1 MSNSHNPVMNRMLP
15 DTIRQN
21 QAEVDAQFDSIV
33 TSQKMTV
40 GGTGIKILGLF
51 ALLVAGAVFAWNLS
65 EEQSFALLLPAGLV
79 GFGLAMWITFSRKIR
94 PAAVM
99 TYAVVQG
106 VFVGGISS
114 FFDAAYPGIVIN
126 AVIGTLTTAGA
137 MFTAYSMGWI
147 KVNARFT
154 RVMTF
159 ALIGYAGFALVN
171 IIVSLFTNSSGI
183 YSTPFAWLAGLV
195 GVGLAAFTLNLDFE
209 DISQGAANGLPREF
223 EWKAAFGLVVT
234 MIWLYL
240 EILRLLSIFNRD

>member
-15 DTIRQN
+15 AKIQQN

-51 ALLVAGAVFAWNLS
+51 SVLLAGAFVAWNIPAV
-65 EEQSFALLLPAGLV
+65 QALMIPAALV
-79 GFGLAMWITFSRKIR
+79 GFGLALWITFSKKIR
-94 PAAVM
+94 PAAVV
-99 TYAVVQG
+99 TYAAVQG
-106 VFVGGISS
+106 IFIGTISS
-114 FFDAAYPGIVIN
+114 FFEAAYPGIVIN

-147 KVNARFT
+147 KVTARFT

>member
-1 MSNSHNPVMNRMLP
+1 MNRMLP
-15 DTIRQN
+15 DKVQQN

-33 TSQKMTV
+33 SSQKMTV

-51 ALLVAGAVFAWNLS
+51 SVLLAGAFVAWNVPAV
-65 EEQSFALLLPAGLV
+65 QALMIPAALV
-79 GFGLAMWITFSRKIR
+79 GFGLALWITFSKKIR
-94 PAAVM
+94 PAAVV
-99 TYAVVQG
+99 TYAAVQG
-106 VFVGGISS
+106 IFIGTISS
-114 FFDAAYPGIVIN
+114 YFEAAYPGIVIN

-147 KVNARFT
+147 KVTARFT

>member
-1 MSNSHNPVMNRMLP
+1 MNSHNPVMNRMLP
-15 DTIRQN
+15 DKIQQN

-51 ALLVAGAVFAWNLS
+51 ALLVAGAVFAWNLPV
-65 EEQSFALLLPAGLV
+65 EQSFVLLLPAGLV
-79 GFGLAMWITFSRKIR
+79 GFGLALWITFSRKIR

-99 TYAVVQG
+99 TYAVVEG

-114 FFDAAYPGIVIN
+114 FFDAAYPGIVMN

-137 MFTAYSMGWI
+137 MLTAYSMGWI

-171 IIVSLFTNSSGI
+171 IIVGLFTNSSGI

-209 DISQGAANGLPREF
+209 DISQGAANGLPREY

-234 MIWLYL
+234 MIWLYI

>member
-1 MSNSHNPVMNRMLP
+1 MNSHNPVMNRMLP

-51 ALLVAGAVFAWNLS
+51 SLLLTGAFVAWNVPAV
-65 EEQSFALLLPAGLV
+65 QALMIPAALV
-79 GFGLAMWITFSRKIR
+79 GLGLALWISFSKKIR

-99 TYAVVQG
+99 AYAVVQG
-106 VFVGGISS
+106 VFIGTISS
-114 FFDAAYPGIVIN
+114 LFESMYPGIVMN

-147 KVNARFT
+147 KVTARFT

-159 ALIGYAGFALVN
+159 AIIGYAGFALVN
-171 IIVSLFTNSSGI
+171 LLVGLFTNTAGV
-183 YSTPFAWLAGLV
+183 YSTPFAWVAGLI

-209 DISQGAANGLPREF
+209 DISQGAANGLPREY
-223 EWKAAFGLVVT
+223 EWKASFGLVVT
-234 MIWLYL
+234 MIWLYI

>member
-1 MSNSHNPVMNRMLP
+1 MNSHNPVMNRMLP
-15 DTIRQN
+15 DKIQQN

-51 ALLVAGAVFAWNLS
+51 SVLLAGAFVAWNVPAV
-65 EEQSFALLLPAGLV
+65 QALMIPAALV
-79 GFGLAMWITFSRKIR
+79 GFGLALWITFSKKIR
-94 PAAVM
+94 PAAVV
-99 TYAVVQG
+99 TYAAVQG
-106 VFVGGISS
+106 IFIGTISS
-114 FFDAAYPGIVIN
+114 FFEAAYPGIVIN

-147 KVNARFT
+147 KVTARFT

-234 MIWLYL
+234 MIWLYI

>member
-1 MSNSHNPVMNRMLP
+1 MLP

-51 ALLVAGAVFAWNLS
+51 SLLLTGAFVAWNV
-65 EEQSFALLLPAGLV
+65 PAVQGLMIPAALV
-79 GFGLAMWITFSRKIR
+79 GLGLALWISFSKKIR

-99 TYAVVQG
+99 AYAVVQG
-106 VFVGGISS
+106 VFIGTISS
-114 FFDAAYPGIVIN
+114 LFESMYPGIVIN

-147 KVNARFT
+147 KVTARFT

-159 ALIGYAGFALVN
+159 AIIGYAGFALVN
-171 IIVSLFTNSSGI
+171 LLVGLFTNTAGV
-183 YSTPFAWLAGLV
+183 YSTPFAWLAGLI

-209 DISQGAANGLPREF
+209 DISQGAANGLPREY
-223 EWKAAFGLVVT
+223 EWKASFGLLVT
-234 MIWLYL
+234 MIWLYI

>member
-1 MSNSHNPVMNRMLP
+1 MNSHNPVMNRMLP

-51 ALLVAGAVFAWNLS
+51 SLLLTGAFVAWNVPAV
-65 EEQSFALLLPAGLV
+65 QALMIPAALV
-79 GFGLAMWITFSRKIR
+79 GLGLAVWISFSKKIR

-99 TYAVVQG
+99 AYAVVQG
-106 VFVGGISS
+106 VFIGTISS
-114 FFDAAYPGIVIN
+114 LFESMYPGIVMN

-147 KVNARFT
+147 KVTARFT

-159 ALIGYAGFALVN
+159 AIIGYAGFAVVNLLVG
-171 IIVSLFTNSSGI
+171 LFSGTSGV
-183 YSTPFAWLAGLV
+183 YSTPFAWVAGLI

-209 DISQGAANGLPREF
+209 DISQGAANGLPREY
-223 EWKAAFGLVVT
+223 EWKASFGLVVT
-234 MIWLYL
+234 MIWLYI
-240 EILRLLSIFNRD
+240 EILRLLSIFNRE

>member
-1 MSNSHNPVMNRMLP
+1 MNSHNPVMNRMLP

-51 ALLVAGAVFAWNLS
+51 SLLLAGAFVAWNVPAV
-65 EEQSFALLLPAGLV
+65 QALMIPAALV
-79 GFGLAMWITFSRKIR
+79 GLGLALWISFSKKIR

-99 TYAVVQG
+99 AYAVVQG
-106 VFVGGISS
+106 VFIGTISS
-114 FFDAAYPGIVIN
+114 LFESLYPGIVMN

-147 KVNARFT
+147 KVTARFT

-159 ALIGYAGFALVN
+159 AIIGYAGFAVVNLLVG
-171 IIVSLFTNSSGI
+171 LFSGTSGV
-183 YSTPFAWLAGLV
+183 YSTPFAWVAGLI

-209 DISQGAANGLPREF
+209 DISQGAATGLPREY
-223 EWKAAFGLVVT
+223 EWKASFGLLVT
-234 MIWLYL
+234 MIWLYI
-240 EILRLLSIFNRD
+240 EILRLLSIFNRE

>member
-1 MSNSHNPVMNRMLP
+1 
-15 DTIRQN
+15 
-21 QAEVDAQFDSIV
+21 
-33 TSQKMTV
+33 MTV

-65 EEQSFALLLPAGLV
+65 EEQSFRLLLPAGLV

-147 KVNARFT
+147 KVTARFT

-171 IIVSLFTNSSGI
+171 FIMSLVTNSSGI
-183 YSTPFAWLAGLV
+183 YSSEFGWLAGLV

>member
-1 MSNSHNPVMNRMLP
+1 MNSHNPVMNRMLP
-15 DTIRQN
+15 DKIQQN

-51 ALLVAGAVFAWNLS
+51 FVLLAGAFVAWNVPAV
-65 EEQSFALLLPAGLV
+65 QALMIPAALV
-79 GFGLAMWITFSRKIR
+79 GFGLALWITFSKKIR
-94 PAAVM
+94 PAAVV
-99 TYAVVQG
+99 TYAAVQG
-106 VFVGGISS
+106 IFIGTISS
-114 FFDAAYPGIVIN
+114 FFEAAYPGIVIN

-147 KVNARFT
+147 KVTARFT

-234 MIWLYL
+234 MIWLYI